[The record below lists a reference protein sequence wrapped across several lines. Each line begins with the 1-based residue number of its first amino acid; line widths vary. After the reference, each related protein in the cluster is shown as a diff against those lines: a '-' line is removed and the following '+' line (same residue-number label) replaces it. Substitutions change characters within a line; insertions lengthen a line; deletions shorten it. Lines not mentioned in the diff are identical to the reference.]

1 MKKLMLLSMLFIF
14 MVGCETI
21 FGVDDDVNTQITV
34 TGFGGS
40 TSGNYFQRGYVT
52 NISGPTIVRV
62 KVDWSTSNSSGSV
75 NTSPNVLDKGGQGSY
90 YISYTGSGLSTSVSY
105 ELK

>member
-14 MVGCETI
+14 MVSCETI
-21 FGVDDDVNTQITV
+21 FGTDDDNVNTQITV

-62 KVDWSTSNSSGSV
+62 KIN
-75 NTSPNVLDKGGQGSY
+75 
-90 YISYTGSGLSTSVSY
+90 
-105 ELK
+105 